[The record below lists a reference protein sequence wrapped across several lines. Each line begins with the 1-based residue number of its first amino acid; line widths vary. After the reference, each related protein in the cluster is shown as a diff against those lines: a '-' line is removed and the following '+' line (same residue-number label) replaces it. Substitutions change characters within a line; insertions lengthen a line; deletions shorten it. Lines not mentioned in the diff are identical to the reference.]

1 VPLNEEARILSN
13 DFLAPGLLEASPNRL
28 QFLTVFP
35 FYPIH
40 GDSLTYVCT
49 PELAFATPIGFCDD
63 IPEHTKLPGEPRKFP
78 MVELATHFEVSY
90 KAQDV
95 FCQTNDHYAVQ
106 KGLAI
111 RQLLYRF
118 AEQFEIGD
126 STVDPNTFDGLRK
139 LVHPDQV
146 IDLACAPLTLEVM
159 DQAKGK
165 VRSNNGYGGAIITNQ
180 LGYEQIR
187 RAHYDAGLEPDTE
200 VIAVPDPAGG
210 TRMQQVTK
218 FDGWIV
224 YINDKQ
230 PNGICETPSGP
241 EPSTNIWFAQLGW
254 NHLHGII
261 PDCVGDSMFV
271 ERRTIRAENS
281 KDVGHITWPVGIA
294 LSCDKDSLSEI
305 ENCNNFEMYPP

>member
-1 VPLNEEARILSN
+1 MPLNSEARFLSN
-13 DFLAPGLLEASPNRL
+13 DFLAPGLLEAFPNRL
-28 QFLTVFP
+28 QFMSVFP

-49 PELAFATPIGFCDD
+49 PELAFGTPLGFCDA
-63 IPEHTKLPGEPRKFP
+63 IPEHTKLPDEPHNFP
-78 MVELATHFEVSY
+78 MIELATHFEVSY

-95 FCQTNDHYAVQ
+95 LCQTNDQYEVQ

-118 AEQFEIGD
+118 SEQFVIGD
-126 STVDPNTFDGLRK
+126 STADPNTFDGLDK
-139 LVHPDQV
+139 LVDPANV
-146 IDLACAPLTLEVM
+146 INNACFPLSIETM
-159 DQAKGK
+159 DKAKGMIK
-165 VRSNNGYGGAIITNQ
+165 SNNGYGGVIITNQ

-187 RAHYDAGLEPDTE
+187 RAHYDVGTKPDTE
-200 VIAVPDPAGG
+200 LIAVPDPAGG
-210 TRMQQVTK
+210 TRLQQVTK

-230 PNGICETPSGP
+230 PNGVCQTEHGP
-241 EPSTNIWFAQLGW
+241 EPSADIWFAQLGW

-261 PDCVGDSMFV
+261 PDCVGESMFV
-271 ERRTIRAENS
+271 ERRTIRPENS

-294 LSCDKDSLSEI
+294 LGCPGDSLSKI
-305 ENCNNFEMYPP
+305 EDCNSDGAYPQ